1 MIARELLVKLG
12 FDIDSAKLDKFNA
25 SIDATKNRMQAIRS
39 NSMQGIASVGGNKL
53 ANAIS
58 PETNN
63 RISVLKNYNDELA
76 SLSKSERAE
85 VLALNKVENQAIKE
99 TTQVEKTELKERQRF
114 TKEQFREK
122 QNLQRSQ
129 QRDFK
134 TSMASMSSMARKFA
148 IVGAAITAGFG
159 LSLRSTLKDA
169 ANFKEGKSSSSF
181 DKSQIST
188 VDAFN
193 KTLNTTKSTVANLRN
208 VFAIGM
214 LPAIEKTL
222 KVFNAWIEKNKAR
235 ILEKLTKIA
244 DGLSKAFTIL
254 SEIIERLV
262 TAFDFVIEKT
272 VGWKVAISSIIVL
285 GASAWFISLTSSILA
300 TARAFKVLIA
310 TTLIG
315 SFISAITTI
324 RTIGM
329 AAWFGGLVAPIL
341 AAASAFKVFALA
353 ILSNPLTW
361 VIAGIASAFI
371 WLTDEMVAF
380 RNGGKTT
387 ADLLK
392 EWGGGWAV
400 FGGEIERVYTNI
412 SNLIDAFKELDAVKI
427 SKSLAKMLNPFSM
440 FTDNEVIKVGFEKGV
455 NKLSNHFNNDSGKLG
470 QGNIKH
476 LAMPKYT
483 PEEVTRVPNSS
494 ITNNARSSNVNQNF
508 SFNISVPLGTSQEQ
522 AISITKIV
530 QSQLEKLH
538 QQTLTAIGSN

>member
-25 SIDATKNRMQAIRS
+25 SIDATKNKMQAIRS
-39 NSMQGIASVGGNKL
+39 NSMQGIASVGGSKL

-85 VLALNKVENQAIKE
+85 VLALNRVENQAIKE
-99 TTQVEKTELKERQRF
+99 TTQVEKAELKERQRF

-122 QNLQRSQ
+122 QTLQRSQ

-148 IVGAAITAGFG
+148 IVGASITAGFG

-169 ANFKEGKSSSSF
+169 ANFKEGKSSSVF

-193 KTLNTTKSTVANLRN
+193 KALDSTKATAASLRN
-208 VFAIGM
+208 SFVIDM
-214 LPAIEKTL
+214 LPAIKETL
-222 KVFNAWIEKNKAR
+222 EVFNAWVQKNKVL
-235 ILEKLTKIA
+235 IQEKLKDIVV
-244 DGLSKAFTIL
+244 GLAGAFKIL
-254 SEIIERLV
+254 SSVIGQVVSILDFIIS
-262 TAFDFVIEKT
+262 KT
-272 VGWKVAISSIIVL
+272 IGWRSIITAVISL
-285 GASAWFISLTSSILA
+285 GAAAWFISLASS
-300 TARAFKVLIA
+300 V
-310 TTLIG
+310 
-315 SFISAITTI
+315 S
-324 RTIGM
+324 
-329 AAWFGGLVAPIL
+329 
-341 AAASAFKVFALA
+341 AAASAFKVLASA
-353 ILSNPLTW
+353 ILLNPFARIII
-361 VIAGIASAFI
+361 IAASAFA

-412 SNLIDAFKELDAVKI
+412 SNLIDAFKELDAIKI
-427 SKSLAKMLNPFSM
+427 SKTLAKMLNPFSM
-440 FTDNEVIKVGFEKGV
+440 FTDNEVVQAGFTKGAA
-455 NKLSNHFNNDSGKLG
+455 KLSNFFNKDPSEYRGKLG
-470 QGNIKH
+470 EGNIKH

-483 PEEVTRVPNSS
+483 PEEVSKVSNSS
-494 ITNNARSSNVNQNF
+494 ITNNSRSANITNKNL
-508 SFNISVPLGTSQEQ
+508 FNLNIAVPVGTSQEQ

-530 QSQLEKLH
+530 QSQLEKY
-538 QQTLTAIGSN
+538 QEQTIAGIGSY

>member
-12 FDIDSAKLDKFNA
+12 FDIDGAKLDKFNA
-25 SIDATKNRMQAIRS
+25 SIDATKNKMQAIRS
-39 NSMQGIASVGGNKL
+39 RSMQSISSVGGSKL

-63 RISVLKNYNDELA
+63 RILALKNYNDELA

-85 VLALNKVENQAIKE
+85 VLALNKIENQAIKE
-99 TTQVEKTELKERQRF
+99 TTQVEKAELKERQRF

-134 TSMASMSSMARKFA
+134 TSMTSMSSIARKFA

-159 LSLRSTLKDA
+159 LSLRSTLKDV

-181 DKSQIST
+181 DKSQIMA
-188 VDAFN
+188 VDNFN
-193 KTLNTTKSTVANLRN
+193 KALNTTKSTVANLRN

-254 SEIIERLV
+254 SEIIERLA

-300 TARAFKVLIA
+300 TARAFKVLVSA
-310 TTLIG
+310 TLIG
-315 SFISAITTI
+315 SFISAITKI

-353 ILSNPLTW
+353 ILTNPLTW
-361 VIAGIASAFI
+361 AIVGITAALVLLVDEIYVTIKGGDSLINRFLESDSWKFYKMGIDKVIDSLKDMWQ
-371 WLTDEMVAF
+371 WLVKVKDSIFNFPSNVTTEIKGLLDI
-380 RNGGKTT
+380 GK
-387 ADLLK
+387 
-392 EWGGGWAV
+392 
-400 FGGEIERVYTNI
+400 
-412 SNLIDAFKELDAVKI
+412 
-427 SKSLAKMLNPFSM
+427 
-440 FTDNEVIKVGFEKGV
+440 
-455 NKLSNHFNNDSGKLG
+455 NKFNDVFNNDSGKLG
-470 QGNIKH
+470 QGNVKH
-476 LAMPKYT
+476 YALPKYE
-483 PEEVTRVPNSS
+483 PEEVSKVLNSN
-494 ITNNARSSNVNQNF
+494 ITNNARSANITQKN
-508 SFNISVPLGTSQEQ
+508 SFNMNITVPTGTTKEQ
-522 AISITKIV
+522 SKEILTLVRAEI
-530 QSQLEKLH
+530 EKN
-538 QQTLTAIGSN
+538 QAFQTEKTLAAIGSY